1 MAKFVHF
8 RRHVGT
14 PLFGYG
20 LFHTRRGSAPNGQKG
35 WFPLAT
41 DVEEG
46 TIYLPS
52 APASGDYS
60 IQVQTDN
67 LSGALQGTEVQ
78 LTGDGVLQ
86 SVRGTLGASLPAASV
101 GATSESRFMRG
112 EAASSIDRL
121 AGFSY
126 ECDVP
131 NAGVGWLC
139 AGDEAFNIVVAA
151 TDRFYS
157 FGWAG
162 VAAVTTESGAQI
174 IIPTDGILQFFQ
186 CRYAIGVGGS
196 DVLVVIRIDGVDTAL
211 DLTCLN
217 ADSIASDLVT
227 QVAVTAGQKVSI
239 RFARTG
245 GTSTSFACN
254 FMLGFVRVEQA

>member
-8 RRHVGT
+8 RRHIGT
-14 PLFGYG
+14 PIFGYG

-41 DVEEG
+41 DVEQG

-52 APASGDYS
+52 VPASGDYS
-60 IQVQTDN
+60 IQVQTDT
-67 LSGALQGTEVQ
+67 LSGGLSGTEVQ
-78 LTGDGVLQ
+78 LTGNGVLQ

-101 GATSESRFMRG
+101 GAVSESRFMRG

-121 AGFSY
+121 AGISY
-126 ECDVP
+126 ECDAP

-162 VAAVTTESGAQI
+162 VSATVTESGAQI

-186 CRYAIGVGGS
+186 ARYVIGAGGS
-196 DVLVVIRIDGVDTAL
+196 DVRVIVRVNGVNTAL
-211 DLTCLN
+211 DMTCLN
-217 ADSIASDLVT
+217 AANIKSDLTT
-227 QVAVTAGQKVSI
+227 QVSVTAGQKVGI
-239 RFARTG
+239 RFFRTG
-245 GTSTSFACN
+245 GTSTSFPCN
-254 FMLGFVRVEQA
+254 FMLGFVRTEQA